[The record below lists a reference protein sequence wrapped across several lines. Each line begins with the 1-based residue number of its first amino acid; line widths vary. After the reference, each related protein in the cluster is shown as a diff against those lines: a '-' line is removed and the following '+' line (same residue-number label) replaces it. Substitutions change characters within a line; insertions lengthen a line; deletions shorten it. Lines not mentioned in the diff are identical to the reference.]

1 MNYRRWLILVGFI
14 CLFTAVYGQWTLEP
28 VPGSAT
34 FKKPVQED
42 TLKVKDFYNSKY
54 SVRVGNSDLT
64 VIGRDTIIIA
74 PLKAQTAVKR
84 LPQLKNDLQ
93 LIQQALTYPTAERA
107 GGVQGSC
114 LAYLRINKTGIA
126 DSVWVEKGLTKT
138 MDSVIIQA
146 IKKLPPFN
154 PGRQRGKRINAICF
168 YAITYKLFE

>member
-1 MNYRRWLILVGFI
+1 MHFKLLLVLLLIVMTNSLM
-14 CLFTAVYGQWTLEP
+14 GQWTLEP

-34 FKKPVQED
+34 FKKPVEED

-64 VIGRDTIIIA
+64 VIGRDTIIIG
-74 PLKAQTAVKR
+74 PLKAQTSVKR

-114 LAYLRINKTGIA
+114 LAYLRINRNGIA

-138 MDSVIIQA
+138 MDSVIVQA
-146 IKKLPPFN
+146 IKRLPPFM
-154 PGRQRGKRINAICF
+154 PARQSGKRIDAICF
-168 YAITYKLFE
+168 YTITFKLFE